1 MRINLLPP
9 EVGER
14 QKLRRRTLATI
25 GVGIVLL
32 ALVGGFYFLQVIRLS
47 GVEEDIQ
54 AQEAVNADLQRQIS
68 ELQDV
73 AALEQEISAT
83 RQLLSTLLQDRVL
96 WSGVL
101 RDISLVIPSELWL
114 DGLTGQVG
122 AGAAVGADAEAPV
135 ALPGT
140 EGGLV
145 GQISFTGSA
154 FSHRE
159 VALWL
164 SRLEDVRG
172 FINPWLASSTKVS
185 AEAVA
190 EDGTVIA
197 PTGPELVNFASSVDL
212 SDQALAR
219 RTGGSP

>member
-14 QKLRRRTLATI
+14 QRLRRRTFASI
-25 GVGIVLL
+25 GLGAVLL
-32 ALVGGFYFLQVIRLS
+32 VLVGGFYFLQVIRLS

-54 AQEAVNADLQRQIS
+54 AQEAVNADLQRQID

-83 RQLLSTLLQDRVL
+83 RQLLATLLQDRVL
-96 WSGVL
+96 WSGIL

-114 DGLTGQVG
+114 DGLTGQI
-122 AGAAVGADAEAPV
+122 GAAAGVEGEAPAATAV
-135 ALPGT
+135 A

-185 AEAVA
+185 SEEAVA
-190 EDGTVIA
+190 EDGTTVTT
-197 PTGPELVNFASSVDL
+197 TGPEIVNFASSVDL

-219 RTGGSP
+219 RSGGSP

>member
-14 QKLRRRTLATI
+14 QRLRRRTFATVGI
-25 GVGIVLL
+25 GVVLL
-32 ALVGGFYFLQVIRLS
+32 VLVGGFYFLQVIRLS

-54 AQEAVNADLQRQIS
+54 AQEAVNAGLQQQIN
-68 ELQDV
+68 ELQDI
-73 AALEQEISAT
+73 AALEQEIAAT
-83 RQLLSTLLQDRVL
+83 RELLSTLLQDRVL

-114 DGLTGQVG
+114 EGLTGRVG
-122 AGAAVGADAEAPV
+122 AAETEEGIAPAGAVG
-135 ALPGT
+135 

-154 FSHRE
+154 LSHRE

-185 AEAVA
+185 AEAA
-190 EDGTVIA
+190 TTDGTTVA
-197 PTGPELVNFASSVDL
+197 TAGPDIVNFTSSVDL

-219 RTGGSP
+219 RSGESG

>member
-14 QKLRRRTLATI
+14 QRLRRRTFATI
-25 GVGIVLL
+25 GLGLVLL
-32 ALVGGFYFLQVIRLS
+32 ALVGGFYFLQVVRLS

-54 AQEAVNADLQRQIS
+54 AQEATNADLQRQIS
-68 ELQDV
+68 DLQDI
-73 AALEQEISAT
+73 AALEQEITAT
-83 RQLLSTLLQDRVL
+83 RQLLSALLQDRVL
-96 WSGVL
+96 WSGIL

-122 AGAAVGADAEAPV
+122 SALGEEGEAPAAGV
-135 ALPGT
+135 IG

-145 GQISFTGSA
+145 GQISFTGTA

-172 FINPWLASSTKVS
+172 FINPWLSSSTKSSQVEEG
-185 AEAVA
+185 AEGGV
-190 EDGTVIA
+190 VI
-197 PTGPELVNFASSVDL
+197 TGPETVNFASSVDL

-219 RTGGSP
+219 RSGGSP

>member
-14 QKLRRRTLATI
+14 QNLRRRTLATI
-25 GVGIVLL
+25 GIGVVLL
-32 ALVGGFYFLQVIRLS
+32 VLIGGFYFLQVIRLS

-54 AQEAVNADLQRQIS
+54 VQEAVNADLQRQIN

-73 AALEQEISAT
+73 AALEQEIAAT

-114 DGLTGQVG
+114 EGLTGQVG
-122 AGAAVGADAEAPV
+122 AATAVEGEAPAATAVG
-135 ALPGT
+135 

-172 FINPWLASSTKVS
+172 FINPWLASSTKTS
-185 AEAVA
+185 GEEAVA
-190 EDGTVIA
+190 EDGTTTVT
-197 PTGPELVNFASSVDL
+197 PTGPTLVNFASSVDL

-219 RTGGSP
+219 RAGGSP